1 MKSRFSIFV
10 LLISS
15 IRANTEIKDELKE
28 LLKDSTVVNTL
39 VDILDY
45 KLSKKT
51 EELEKKVT
59 VEKLKG
65 EKIVGNKWKEV
76 NAYSDESCSTLCAL
90 YASCIGYNYLD
101 SGKICVIF
109 DSIANTEPDD
119 LNFSGMIR
127 RSYALAKIP
136 SSPNDTAPH
145 SSGNSDNYD
154 LKIIKSAVA
163 KHIHVCQKK
172 FEFLSK
178 KVKVTRD
185 SLGAKIR
192 SLEIDTSKSKCL
204 KGGRPSACD
213 NFAKKI
219 EERNT
224 DIYNAVLTYVED
236 QNAIKLI
243 QEGMDTRLTEM
254 GHLLATYQPVTVAQ
268 PAQDLIGSVLMQT
281 KEMQNNVRIELE
293 SKIERNDAEMR
304 RNQGAIS
311 NLRSKIDK
319 LPLAGQTSENEM
331 SVLNQSQVFLVNLL
345 KLRIS

>member
-1 MKSRFSIFV
+1 VVITREDNKEMKSRFSLFV
-10 LLISS
+10 LFISS
-15 IRANTEIKDELKE
+15 IRGNTATEIKEELKE

-51 EELEKKVT
+51 EELETKIA
-59 VEKLKG
+59 VEKIKG

-76 NAYSDESCSTLCAL
+76 NADSDESCSTLCAL
-90 YASCIGYNYLD
+90 YASCIGYNYQD
-101 SGKICVIF
+101 QGKICVMF
-109 DSIANTEPDD
+109 DSIESFEPDEIT
-119 LNFSGMIR
+119 LSGMIR

-136 SSPNDTAPH
+136 SSPNDTVPPPA
-145 SSGNSDNYD
+145 DNYD
-154 LKIIKSAVA
+154 LKMVKSAVA

-224 DIYNAVLTYVED
+224 DIYNAGFLD
-236 QNAIKLI
+236 FDSFQLPNKL
-243 QEGMDTRLTEM
+243 Q
-254 GHLLATYQPVTVAQ
+254 
-268 PAQDLIGSVLMQT
+268 
-281 KEMQNNVRIELE
+281 
-293 SKIERNDAEMR
+293 
-304 RNQGAIS
+304 
-311 NLRSKIDK
+311 
-319 LPLAGQTSENEM
+319 
-331 SVLNQSQVFLVNLL
+331 F
-345 KLRIS
+345 

>member
-119 LNFSGMIR
+119 LNVSGMIR

-224 DIYNAVLTYVED
+224 DIYNAGFCTSITFNMMRKLTLVLTYVED

-268 PAQDLIGSVLMQT
+268 PAQVS
-281 KEMQNNVRIELE
+281 
-293 SKIERNDAEMR
+293 
-304 RNQGAIS
+304 
-311 NLRSKIDK
+311 
-319 LPLAGQTSENEM
+319 
-331 SVLNQSQVFLVNLL
+331 F
-345 KLRIS
+345 